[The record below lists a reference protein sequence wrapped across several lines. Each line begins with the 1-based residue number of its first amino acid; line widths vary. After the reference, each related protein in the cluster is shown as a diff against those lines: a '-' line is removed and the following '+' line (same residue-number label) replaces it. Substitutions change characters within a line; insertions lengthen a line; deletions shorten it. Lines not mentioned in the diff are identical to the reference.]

1 MIFYIKVPLKNAR
14 LYPYIIAVISMLLW
28 GMSFV
33 WTAIVLEYY
42 QPVTIIFLRLLIS
55 TLFLFSW
62 VMIFQKRERIH
73 RNDYKLF
80 FISAFLNP
88 FFYFLGENYGVK
100 FTSPTISAVMI
111 ATIPLFA
118 SVVAYFKLKEK
129 LSWINIVGICISF
142 AGILI
147 MLLNKNL
154 QFDVSPVG
162 IFALMV
168 AVFSAVG
175 YVIFL
180 KILSARYSPFF
191 IIAVQNLIG
200 LVYFLPLFLIF
211 DLNQFIHVK
220 PTLSIIGSIIALAV
234 LCSSFAYVAFT
245 IATREIGVS
254 KSNVFAN
261 LIPVFTGIFS
271 FLVIGEEL
279 NLQKILGIVIVV
291 GGLFFSQIKKP
302 IQFR

>member
-1 MIFYIKVPLKNAR
+1 MKNSKF
-14 LYPYIIAVISMLLW
+14 YPYALAIISMLLW

-62 VMIFQKRERIH
+62 VRIFQKREVVKRE
-73 RNDYKLF
+73 DYKLF
-80 FISAFLNP
+80 FISALFNP
-88 FFYFLGENYGVK
+88 FIYFLGENYGVK
-100 FTSPTISAVMI
+100 FTSPTISAVLI

-118 SVVAYFKLKEK
+118 PILAYIKFREK
-129 LSWINIVGICISF
+129 LNWLNV

-147 MLLNKNL
+147 SFVGILVMLLNKDL
-154 QFDVSPVG
+154 QLEASPIGV
-162 IFALMV
+162 FALLI
-168 AVFSAVG
+168 AVFSAVS
-175 YVIFL
+175 YVIYL
-180 KILSARYSPFF
+180 KILSNKYSPFF

-211 DLNQFIHVK
+211 DFNHFISVK
-220 PTLSIIGSIIALAV
+220 PGMSVIGSLIALAV
-234 LCSSFAYVAFT
+234 LCSSFAFVAFT

-261 LIPVFTGIFS
+261 LIPVFTGVFS

-279 NLQKILGIVIVV
+279 NLQKIFGIFIVV

-302 IQFR
+302 LQIGNFNRY

>member
-1 MIFYIKVPLKNAR
+1 
-14 LYPYIIAVISMLLW
+14 MLLW

-33 WTAIVLEYY
+33 WTSIVLEYY
-42 QPVTIIFLRLLIS
+42 QPVTVIFLRLIIS
-55 TLFLFSW
+55 TLFLFLW
-62 VMIFQKRERIH
+62 VWIFQKKEAVQSK
-73 RNDYKLF
+73 DYKLF
-80 FISAFLNP
+80 LISALLNP

-129 LSWINIVGICISF
+129 LNWINIVGISISF
-142 AGILI
+142 AGVLI
-147 MLLNKNL
+147 MLLNNNL
-154 QFDVSPVG
+154 QFDASPKG

-175 YVIFL
+175 YVIYL

-200 LVYFLPLFLIF
+200 LIYFLPLFLIF
-211 DLNQFIHVK
+211 EFDTFIHVK
-220 PTLSIIGSIIALAV
+220 PNLSMIGSLIALAV
-234 LCSSFAYVAFT
+234 LCSSFAFVAFT

-261 LIPVFTGIFS
+261 LIPVFTGVFS

-279 NLQKILGIVIVV
+279 NLQKILGIIIVV

-302 IQFR
+302 KQMDSFNSIK

>member
-1 MIFYIKVPLKNAR
+1 
-14 LYPYIIAVISMLLW
+14 MLLW

-42 QPVTIIFLRLLIS
+42 QPVTIIFLRLVIS
-55 TLFLFSW
+55 TIFLFSW
-62 VMIFQKRERIH
+62 VRIFQKREKIH
-73 RNDYKLF
+73 RKDYKLF
-80 FISAFLNP
+80 FISALFNP

-100 FTSPTISAVMI
+100 FTSPTISAVLI

-118 SVVAYFKLKEK
+118 PIIAYLKFKEK
-129 LSWINIVGICISF
+129 LNWLNIAGICISF

-147 MLLNKNL
+147 MLLNNKL
-154 QFDVSPVG
+154 ELEASPKGV
-162 IFALMV
+162 FALIL

-175 YVIFL
+175 YVIYL
-180 KILSARYSPFF
+180 KILSTRYSPFF
-191 IIAVQNLIG
+191 IIAFQNLIG
-200 LVYFLPLFLIF
+200 LVYFLPVFLIF
-211 DLNQFIHVK
+211 DFNEFISVR
-220 PTLSIIGSIIALAV
+220 PSFNVVGSLIALAV
-234 LCSSFAYVAFT
+234 LCSSFAFVAFT

-261 LIPVFTGIFS
+261 LIPVFTGVFS

-279 NLQKILGIVIVV
+279 NSQKILGIVIVV

-302 IQFR
+302 LQIGNFNRY

>member
-1 MIFYIKVPLKNAR
+1 
-14 LYPYIIAVISMLLW
+14 MLLW

-33 WTAIVLEYY
+33 WTSIVLEYY
-42 QPVTIIFLRLLIS
+42 QPVTVIFLRLLIS
-55 TLFLFSW
+55 TIFLFSW
-62 VMIFQKRERIH
+62 VWIFQKKESIQRK
-73 RNDYKLF
+73 DYKLF
-80 FISAFLNP
+80 FISALLNP

-111 ATIPLFA
+111 AMIPIFA
-118 SVVAYFKLKEK
+118 SVVAYFKLREK
-129 LSWINIVGICISF
+129 LNWINIIGICISF
-142 AGILI
+142 VGVLI

-154 QFDVSPVG
+154 QLDASPKG
-162 IFALMV
+162 ILALMV

-180 KILSARYSPFF
+180 KILSTRYSPFF
-191 IIAVQNLIG
+191 IIAIQNSIG
-200 LVYFLPLFLIF
+200 LLYFLPLFLVL
-211 DLNQFIHVK
+211 DLNQFFLVK
-220 PTLSIIGSIIALAV
+220 PTITVIGSLVALAV
-234 LCSSFAYVAFT
+234 LCSSFAFVAFT

-302 IQFR
+302 IQISSFNRY

>member
-1 MIFYIKVPLKNAR
+1 
-14 LYPYIIAVISMLLW
+14 MLLW

-33 WTAIVLEYY
+33 WTAIVLEFY
-42 QPVTIIFLRLLIS
+42 QPVTVIFLRLVIS
-55 TLFLFSW
+55 TLFLFSVVW
-62 VMIFQKRERIH
+62 IFQKKEIVQRK
-73 RNDYKLF
+73 DYKLF
-80 FISAFLNP
+80 FISALLNP

-129 LSWINIVGICISF
+129 LNWINVVGICISF
-142 AGILI
+142 GGVLI

-154 QFDVSPVG
+154 QLDASPKG
-162 IFALMV
+162 IFALMI

-175 YVIFL
+175 YVIYL
-180 KILSARYSPFF
+180 KILSNRYSPFF
-191 IIAVQNLIG
+191 IIAIQNLIG
-200 LVYFLPLFLIF
+200 LVYFLPLFLVF
-211 DLNQFIHVK
+211 DFNQFILVE
-220 PTLSIIGSIIALAV
+220 PPLSVIGSLFALAV
-234 LCSSFAYVAFT
+234 LCSSFAFVAFT

-261 LIPVFTGIFS
+261 LIPVFTGVFS
-271 FLVIGEEL
+271 FMVIGEEL

-302 IQFR
+302 IQIGNFNR

>member
-1 MIFYIKVPLKNAR
+1 
-14 LYPYIIAVISMLLW
+14 MLLW

-42 QPVTIIFLRLLIS
+42 QPVTIIFLRLVIS
-55 TLFLFSW
+55 TIFLFSW
-62 VMIFQKRERIH
+62 VRIFQKKETINRK
-73 RNDYKLF
+73 DYKLF
-80 FISAFLNP
+80 FISALFNP
-88 FFYFLGENYGVK
+88 FLYFLGENYGIK
-100 FTSPTISAVMI
+100 FTSPTISAVLI

-118 SVVAYFKLKEK
+118 PIIAYVKLKEK
-129 LSWINIVGICISF
+129 LNWINIAGICISF

-154 QFDVSPVG
+154 QLDASPKGV
-162 IFALMV
+162 FALLV
-168 AVFSAVG
+168 AVFSAVS
-175 YVIFL
+175 YVVYL
-180 KILSARYSPFF
+180 KILSTRYSPFF

-200 LVYFLPLFLIF
+200 LVYFLPIFLIF
-211 DLNQFIHVK
+211 DFNQFISVK
-220 PTLSIIGSIIALAV
+220 PSLTVISSLIALAIF
-234 LCSSFAYVAFT
+234 CSSIAFVAFT

-254 KSNVFAN
+254 KANVFAN
-261 LIPVFTGIFS
+261 LIPVFTGVFS

-302 IQFR
+302 LQIGDFNRY

>member
-1 MIFYIKVPLKNAR
+1 
-14 LYPYIIAVISMLLW
+14 MLLW

-42 QPVTIIFLRLLIS
+42 QPVTIIFLRLVIS
-55 TLFLFSW
+55 TIFLFSW
-62 VMIFQKRERIH
+62 VRIFQKKETINRK
-73 RNDYKLF
+73 DYKLF
-80 FISAFLNP
+80 FISALFNP
-88 FFYFLGENYGVK
+88 FLYFLGENYGIK
-100 FTSPTISAVMI
+100 FTSPTISAVLI

-118 SVVAYFKLKEK
+118 PIIAYVKLKEK
-129 LSWINIVGICISF
+129 LNWINIAGICISF

-154 QFDVSPVG
+154 QLDASPKGV
-162 IFALMV
+162 FALLV
-168 AVFSAVG
+168 AVFSAVS
-175 YVIFL
+175 YVVYL
-180 KILSARYSPFF
+180 KILSTRYSPFF

-200 LVYFLPLFLIF
+200 LVYFLPIFLIF
-211 DLNQFIHVK
+211 DFNQFISVK
-220 PTLSIIGSIIALAV
+220 PSLTVISSLIALAI
-234 LCSSFAYVAFT
+234 LCSSIAFVAFT

-254 KSNVFAN
+254 KANVFAN
-261 LIPVFTGIFS
+261 LIPVFTGVFS

-302 IQFR
+302 LQIGDFNRY